1 MLRILAAAS
10 ILDVVA
16 VAAVVDTAMVN
27 IAAAGAAADVDDVN
41 TVAVNA

>member
-16 VAAVVDTAMVN
+16 VVVDTAMVD
-27 IAAAGAAADVDDVN
+27 IAGAAVDDVN
-41 TVAVNA
+41 TVAVDVAVAVNA